1 MLKFFFV
8 LVLVVWVVSY
18 APTPLAAERS
28 DDAPYPELVMQQ
40 ARERALWTDR
50 QWLLLLHYK
59 KTLWGAYQ
67 SEEDGPDFFASPKGK
82 YDPQAELLATIE
94 GFFANPADIVPPREH
109 PQCVFPARYKWL
121 VAQLGI
127 DPGQLPKQPCERLDE
142 WLTTLHAEKITLI
155 FASFYMNN
163 PASMFGHTFLRVDA
177 TREGPDQPLLNFGV
191 NYAANA
197 DTSNIDPFSYVFK
210 GLFGF
215 FPGTFTIF
223 PYYAKVQ
230 EYSNWESRDL
240 WEYEL
245 NLTKDQV
252 DYFLLHLWEL
262 GGNYFDYYYFQENC
276 SYHILSLLEVAN
288 PDLHLTDRFA
298 FQVIPSET
306 VKVVVEQAG
315 LVSRRTYRPSILSQM
330 NRKWTA
336 MSEHQRHG
344 LLRLAHDPAW
354 IQSAESLAMPPN
366 ELAPVLDA
374 YLDYAQYRGMQD
386 HPNENRFNRDNNS
399 ILLARARLGVIH
411 ADADPAP
418 VFSTPPELGHGSAH
432 VGLGYG
438 GLAAERFEEFT
449 IRPAYH
455 DVLANDVGYNRDS
468 QILFFDTTVRRYHEL
483 DAVRLES
490 FKLLD
495 IISLTPFDP
504 LFRRMSWK
512 LSIGVD
518 TIHDLPCGGCRAA
531 GASYGLGG
539 TYSPRPDAPLRLY
552 GLVSAHAQYAP
563 RLGTNYRLGGGATV
577 GILWDLTSAWRAQ
590 VVGDYV
596 NFGLGHRASLRRL
609 ALVQRYALG
618 RNVDVRLNL
627 GVLNEQRD
635 WLASANVYF

>member
-1 MLKFFFV
+1 
-8 LVLVVWVVSY
+8 
-18 APTPLAAERS
+18 
-28 DDAPYPELVMQQ
+28 
-40 ARERALWTDR
+40 
-50 QWLLLLHYK
+50 
-59 KTLWGAYQ
+59 
-67 SEEDGPDFFASPKGK
+67 
-82 YDPQAELLATIE
+82 
-94 GFFANPADIVPPREH
+94 
-109 PQCVFPARYKWL
+109 
-121 VAQLGI
+121 
-127 DPGQLPKQPCERLDE
+127 
-142 WLTTLHAEKITLI
+142 
-155 FASFYMNN
+155 
-163 PASMFGHTFLRVDA
+163 
-177 TREGPDQPLLNFGV
+177 
-191 NYAANA
+191 
-197 DTSNIDPFSYVFK
+197 
-210 GLFGF
+210 
-215 FPGTFTIF
+215 
-223 PYYAKVQ
+223 
-230 EYSNWESRDL
+230 
-240 WEYEL
+240 
-245 NLTKDQV
+245 
-252 DYFLLHLWEL
+252 
-262 GGNYFDYYYFQENC
+262 
-276 SYHILSLLEVAN
+276 
-288 PDLHLTDRFA
+288 
-298 FQVIPSET
+298 
-306 VKVVVEQAG
+306 
-315 LVSRRTYRPSILSQM
+315 
-330 NRKWTA
+330 
-336 MSEHQRHG
+336 
-344 LLRLAHDPAW
+344 
-354 IQSAESLAMPPN
+354 MPPN

-635 WLASANVYF
+635 WLASVNVYF